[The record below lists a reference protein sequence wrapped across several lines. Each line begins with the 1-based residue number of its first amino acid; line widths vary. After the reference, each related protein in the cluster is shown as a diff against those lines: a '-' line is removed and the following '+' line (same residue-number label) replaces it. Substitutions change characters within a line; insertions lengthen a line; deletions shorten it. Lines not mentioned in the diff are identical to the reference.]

1 MSLLSN
7 LNNANDSLS
16 RRRWL
21 REMGLGFGSLALSG
35 MLADQ
40 TRANVLAPKVTH
52 FPARAKRVI
61 FLFMQGGQSQMDLFD
76 PKPQLRRRDG
86 QPVDRKNPK
95 GAKYKGSPFT
105 FRHCGESGLQLS
117 RALPHLGLRADELC
131 LIRSMHTDSANH
143 SNAMLAFHTGA
154 QNFVRP
160 SIGSWV
166 VYGLGV
172 ESQSLPGF
180 ISIRPTSS
188 HGSRMYS
195 NAFLPALCQGVALGH
210 DKISAKDIGVANLKN
225 QRWSQPQQRQLM
237 ELSRSLNA
245 RHRQSVGPVPEVD
258 GLIQTYERA
267 FRMQTEASK
276 IFDLADEPQHVLDF
290 YGVGRKTTD
299 EMARM
304 CILARRFAEA
314 GVRYIQVNHAGW
326 DHHSNIDTGIA
337 ASCERTDQPIGALL
351 ADLNERGMLDDTLVV
366 SCGEFGRTPVA
377 EGPWH
382 KAGRQHNSQAF
393 TVWMAGGGARG
404 GYAHGATDE
413 LGAKSVADRV
423 HIHDLHATMLHLLG
437 LDHERL
443 TYHYSGRDF
452 RLTDVHGEIVH
463 PIIA

>member
-1 MSLLSN
+1 MDNENCSF
-7 LNNANDSLS
+7 S
-16 RRRWL
+16 RRQWL
-21 REMGLGFGSLALSG
+21 RDMGLGFGSLAFSG

-40 TRANVLAPKVTH
+40 VRSSVLEPKLTH

-76 PKPQLRRRDG
+76 PKPVLRQRDG
-86 QPVDRKNPK
+86 EPVNKKQPG

-105 FRHCGESGLQLS
+105 FDRCGESGLELS
-117 RALPHLGLRADELC
+117 RTLPHLGLRADDLC
-131 LIRSMHTDSANH
+131 MIRSMHTDSANH
-143 SNAMLAFHTGA
+143 SNAMLAFHTGV

-172 ESQSLPGF
+172 ESNSLPGF

-210 DKISAKDIGVANLKN
+210 DGIGAKDISVSNLKN
-225 QRWSQPQQRQLM
+225 KHWNASQQRKLM
-237 ELSRSLNA
+237 ELSKSLNQQ
-245 RHRQSVGPVPEVD
+245 HRAQVGPVAEID

-267 FRMQTEASK
+267 FRMQTEASQ
-276 IFDLADEPQHVLDF
+276 IFNLADEPQHLLDF
-290 YGVGRKTTD
+290 YGVNGGQTD
-299 EMARM
+299 DMARM

-326 DHHSNIDTGIA
+326 DHHSNIDRGIA
-337 ASCERTDQPIGALL
+337 ASCERIDQPIAALL
-351 ADLNERGMLDDTLVV
+351 ADLDERGMLDDTLVV

-377 EGPWH
+377 EGSWH
-382 KAGRQHNSQAF
+382 KAGRQHNAQAF
-393 TVWMAGGGARG
+393 TVWMAGGGTRG
-404 GYAHGATDE
+404 GFAHGATDE
-413 LGAKSVADRV
+413 LGAKGVEGRV

-463 PIIA
+463 PVIA